1 MSVSLSSISFL
12 SPGFGLCCLFNI
24 YAIRS
29 SAVAISCLIL
39 FLSLSNSAGVKIS
52 LVGDCTS
59 SPACVLRLRKKF
71 GILFITYISESD
83 LKRKSPFDN
92 SS

>member
-1 MSVSLSSISFL
+1 MSVSLSSISSL

-29 SAVAISCLIL
+29 SAAVISCLIL
-39 FLSLSNSAGVKIS
+39 FLSLSNSAGVRIS

-59 SPACVLRLRKKF
+59 CPVSV
-71 GILFITYISESD
+71 
-83 LKRKSPFDN
+83 
-92 SS
+92 